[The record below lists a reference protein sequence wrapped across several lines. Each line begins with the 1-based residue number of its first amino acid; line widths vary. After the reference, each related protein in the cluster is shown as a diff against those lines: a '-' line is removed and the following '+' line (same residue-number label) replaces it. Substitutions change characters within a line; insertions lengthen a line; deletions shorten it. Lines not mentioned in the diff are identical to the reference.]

1 MNEGWVDGP
10 EDPQRDRGLS
20 AAKDS
25 IEMNEGWVDGSEGP
39 QQDRGLSAAK
49 DSIEKN
55 EDAAEFAKNSSR
67 RPTRSPAAT

>member
-10 EDPQRDRGLS
+10 EGPQRDRGLS

-25 IEMNEGWVDGSEGP
+25 IEMNEDT
-39 QQDRGLSAAK
+39 
-49 DSIEKN
+49 
-55 EDAAEFAKNSSR
+55 AEFAKNSSR